1 MLTLNDAFCFF
12 TEESR
17 IMPGLSV
24 ACGTAGRALTALGGL
39 RDEDT
44 GAPLTTD
51 SIFDLASLTKL
62 FTALLVMRLREEGRL
77 DLAYPVTH
85 YAPQFVHLD
94 GTTVDQ
100 VLGFE
105 IALTTTARVDTQK
118 TPEAG
123 RALLFD
129 IRPGEVTG
137 RAYSDMHAMVLKHVI
152 EGAARETLL
161 HEVQRIILNPLGMAD
176 TFCVVPQDRMGDCV
190 RYDREH
196 RIERGRYILREGL
209 APGMPHDPKAARLYP
224 ELAGHAGLFSTM
236 GDMVRLCQGLL
247 QEKVVSRSTL
257 IEMSRNRT
265 GFRRADGTYQQ
276 YLGAQCYVLHPVQ
289 YFSEIP
295 VYESKM
301 RTSDPSD
308 IYAYG
313 LAYTSPELDDAVFEL
328 ASVLPDMIRL
338 AEVEKATQMMAV
350 EIEKTRR
357 RVNALEHV
365 MIPQYQAT
373 IKMITMKLDEAERSS
388 TARLMKVKDMML
400 EKQYGSK
407 QQ

>member
-1 MLTLNDAFCFF
+1 MTLQDSIRYF
-12 TEESR
+12 TEETH
-17 IMPGLSV
+17 IMPCLSV
-24 ACGTAGRALTALGGL
+24 ACGDAGRFVCHSGGTL
-39 RDEDT
+39 DESGT
-44 GAPLTTD
+44 PLTD
-51 SIFDLASLTKL
+51 RSLFDLASLTKL
-62 FTALLVMRLREEGRL
+62 FTGLTVMRLHEEGRL
-77 DLAYPVTH
+77 DLAKPVTA
-85 YAPQFVHLD
+85 YAPQFVNLT
-94 GTTVDQ
+94 GTTVAQ

-105 IALTTTARVDTQK
+105 VALTTAERVDTQK
-118 TPEAG
+118 SPEAA
-123 RALLFD
+123 RAQLFA

-295 VYESKM
+295 VYESECAIGLSGFTGHHLSVDAGTGVFVLMLGNRVLNRLTVLLPESGK
-301 RTSDPSD
+301 TITD
-308 IYAYG
+308 YG
-313 LAYTSPELDDAVFEL
+313 LNPDGTGQVLWPDGSRVWSSVDYVHHKDAHFH
-328 ASVLPDMIRL
+328 
-338 AEVEKATQMMAV
+338 TAV
-350 EIEKTRR
+350 A
-357 RVNALEHV
+357 NALGL
-365 MIPQYQAT
+365 P
-373 IKMITMKLDEAERSS
+373 
-388 TARLMKVKDMML
+388 ARR
-400 EKQYGSK
+400 
-407 QQ
+407 